1 MKIYVAFHIFTIS
14 VGTPNYCTYV
24 LQISDNKNYDFELEC
39 QGCGLAI
46 LSVAG
51 HDSLLTI
58 YIFICSYF
66 SIIVMIYCRNRKTNV
81 KNGNGKGKG

>member
-14 VGTPNYCTYV
+14 VGTPNYCTYFV
-24 LQISDNKNYDFELEC
+24 QISDNKNDDFGLEC

-58 YIFICSYF
+58 YIFICRYF
-66 SIIVMIYCRNRKTNV
+66 CI
-81 KNGNGKGKG
+81 